1 MLEAIKG
8 MAGGGRSQK
17 RAEAEELEALIATAR
32 QEREALDA
40 MVTTVRVHSAK
51 LTETGKAL
59 EQVTAKAAA
68 AMGSLDAVAK
78 RIEELERR
86 ARGLVDVEKRA
97 QALDQNVSLAQSRL
111 AEDYD
116 NIRTT
121 SREAREDAALATAA
135 VKDVEN
141 KMGRLSQLQELS
153 QATEGKLAALNAL
166 AEHITQKTKVL
177 GGQKHIVDRAAVEA
191 NRVDE
196 LVWNM
201 GVQIDKLN
209 EGVKYAAQ
217 GEEAAE
223 RLETLA

>member
-1 MLEAIKG
+1 
-8 MAGGGRSQK
+8 MAR
-17 RAEAEELEALIATAR
+17 EER
-32 QEREALDA
+32 GALDA

-51 LTETGKAL
+51 LTETGKSL

-97 QALDQNVSLAQSRL
+97 QVLDQNINLAQSRL

-116 NIRTT
+116 SIRKT

-141 KMGRLSQLQELS
+141 KMGRLSQLQDLS

-177 GGQKHIVDRAAVEA
+177 GGGRSISSTGLPSRPIGSTNWSGTWVSRSTSSTKASNTPRKVKRRPSGWKHSR
-191 NRVDE
+191 R
-196 LVWNM
+196 
-201 GVQIDKLN
+201 
-209 EGVKYAAQ
+209 
-217 GEEAAE
+217 
-223 RLETLA
+223 T